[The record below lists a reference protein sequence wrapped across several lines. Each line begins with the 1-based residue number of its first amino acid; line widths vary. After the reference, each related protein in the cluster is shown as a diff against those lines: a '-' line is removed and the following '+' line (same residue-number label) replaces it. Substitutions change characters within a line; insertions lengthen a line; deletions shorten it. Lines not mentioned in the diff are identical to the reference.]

1 MTSANLPRHI
11 AIVMDGNG
19 RWAKQRHMPRKMG
32 HRAGAKAVRKLI
44 ETCAQKGIKVLTLF
58 AFSSENWNRPQDE
71 VQTLMGL
78 FLSNLEKELPTLQE
92 NNIRLRVIGDRSLLN
107 SELQQRIAQV
117 EADTQQYHHMNLVL
131 AVSYGGRWDITQAV
145 KKLCS
150 QAIESNLDVA
160 NITESDLQKYLSIAD
175 LPDPDLFIRTSGE
188 QRLSN
193 FLIWQL
199 AYSELVFID
208 KLWPD
213 FNADDLELALQ
224 QYQQRERRFG
234 LTAEQLRGE

>member
-78 FLSNLEKELPTLQE
+78 FLSNLE
-92 NNIRLRVIGDRSLLN
+92 IGR
-107 SELQQRIAQV
+107 AHV
-117 EADTQQYHHMNLVL
+117 
-131 AVSYGGRWDITQAV
+131 
-145 KKLCS
+145 
-150 QAIESNLDVA
+150 
-160 NITESDLQKYLSIAD
+160 
-175 LPDPDLFIRTSGE
+175 
-188 QRLSN
+188 
-193 FLIWQL
+193 
-199 AYSELVFID
+199 
-208 KLWPD
+208 
-213 FNADDLELALQ
+213 
-224 QYQQRERRFG
+224 
-234 LTAEQLRGE
+234 